1 MYSFYFSIKQQTLE
15 NLKFCIDYL
24 ENLKYNKNIGK
35 KVEKQRIRKPTLK
48 NDNF

>member
-24 ENLKYNKNIGK
+24 ENLKYNKNIVKSRKTENK
-35 KVEKQRIRKPTLK
+35 KTDP
-48 NDNF
+48 